1 MAKEKQNNVEKK
13 DVKKDNVKENKKS
26 YFKEFKAE
34 LKKVSWPTFNQLVKN
49 TVAVVT
55 IVLITAIMIFLLD
68 VVFETLTT
76 NGVGAIKELVTSDTE
91 VTENVIEN
99 VVSSEAVDTINTTD
113 ANVVEK

>member
-1 MAKEKQNNVEKK
+1 MAKDKQNNVEKK
-13 DVKKDNVKENKKS
+13 DVKNNVKENKKS

-76 NGVGAIKELVTSDTE
+76 KGVGAIKELVTSDTE
-91 VTENVIEN
+91 VMENVIEN
-99 VVSSEAVDTINTTD
+99 VVSSEAEDTITTTD
-113 ANVVEK
+113 ANVVED